1 MQQQEHGCQTR
12 HDARSRDGWIVVAT
26 SESDVT
32 PMGDDRMAG
41 ALLRRI
47 ILGTLL
53 IALLA
58 LGYRVLHLFFA
69 PLAWAMILV
78 YVTWPIY
85 RRVRGGLRNPTGSA
99 LLMTVMLSAV
109 IALPVVWL
117 TALLREE
124 IPAVY
129 DRAAA
134 YIALGPEAL
143 PEFVV
148 RIPWLGSALQQL
160 MEQLSG
166 DVDALQGR
174 LIQWSE
180 PWMEEI
186 LGVFGDAGRNAAKLG
201 FALLIA
207 FFLYRDGEEPLTQIR
222 RLLFWLLGERAE
234 SYVFAIGGTIRAV
247 MFGLILT
254 ALAQGLLAGLG
265 YWAAGVRTY
274 ALLGALTAV
283 IALIPFGA
291 PLIWGTV
298 GGWLLLSDHV
308 LAGIGLLLWG
318 ALVISQID
326 NLIRPLVIS
335 SATRIPFLLVL
346 FGVFGGISG
355 FGLVGL
361 FLGPIIVGV
370 LLAVWREWVGE
381 QVPER
386 PAA

>member
-1 MQQQEHGCQTR
+1 M
-12 HDARSRDGWIVVAT
+12 VVAT
-26 SESDVT
+26 SSIAVM
-32 PMGDDRMAG
+32 PMDDDSMTG

-53 IALLA
+53 IGLLV

-78 YVTWPIY
+78 YVTWPLY
-85 RRVRGGLRNPTGSA
+85 QRLRGWLRNPTGSA
-99 LLMTVMLSAV
+99 LLMTVILSAV

-124 IPAVY
+124 IPEVY
-129 DRAAA
+129 DLAVA
-134 YIALGPEAL
+134 YIAQGPQAL
-143 PEFVV
+143 PEFIVG
-148 RIPWLGSALQQL
+148 IPWLGPELQQL
-160 MEQLSG
+160 LGQFSG
-166 DVDALQGR
+166 DMDALQR
-174 LIQWSE
+174 QLIQWSE
-180 PWMEEI
+180 PWMKEI
-186 LGVFGDAGRNAAKLG
+186 LVLFGDAGRNAAKFG

-207 FFLYRDGEEPLTQIR
+207 FFLYRDGEEPLAQIR
-222 RLLFWLLGERAE
+222 GLLFRLLGERAE
-234 SYVFAIGGTIRAV
+234 GYLSAIGGTVRAV

-265 YWAAGVRTY
+265 YWAAGVKTY
-274 ALLGALTAV
+274 ALLGALTAM

-291 PLIWGTV
+291 PLIWGSV
-298 GGWLLLSDHV
+298 GGWLLLSDQV

-370 LLAVWREWVGE
+370 LLAVWREWVWE
-381 QVPER
+381 QPPER
-386 PAA
+386 PLP